1 MESLVVSRRR
11 RGKPSGQ
18 ERRRRGKPSGQEE
31 EALYSAR
38 ILPKLLIK

>member
-1 MESLVVSRRR
+1 MVSRRR
-11 RGKPSGQ
+11 RGKPRGQ